1 LPRLAGRG
9 TLRPT
14 QLRGKPIVLN
24 FWSSSCT
31 VCRQEE
37 PAIARV
43 AQATRGRIRYLGV
56 ATLDSRS
63 AAISFARKYGMS
75 YQLAC
80 DARGVAAERYRV
92 PGLPETFFLSSS
104 AKRIIGI
111 NVGAL
116 TAHGL
121 TSILDQLYPA
131 S

>member
-1 LPRLAGRG
+1 MRSFAASR
-9 TLRPT
+9 R
-14 QLRGKPIVLN
+14 RDVVIVLVSLAVMVIAALTL
-24 FWSSSCT
+24 FRS
-31 VCRQEE
+31 
-37 PAIARV
+37 PAPANTPPG
-43 AQATRGRIRYLGV
+43 A
-56 ATLDSRS
+56 
-63 AAISFARKYGMS
+63 GMS
-75 YQLAC
+75 YQLVY

-111 NVGAL
+111 NVAAL